1 MRAGVA
7 IVDITP
13 PVGIAMGGFAARKQG
28 AQGVHDPLYAR
39 ALVLEDGEERLALVT
54 CDLLGLNRTAVARV
68 RELVEEATG
77 MPGERVALCFSHT
90 HSGPA
95 PGRLYEIRELKE
107 GLEEIWGE
115 VLLYYIAG
123 AVRMAAKDIREAE
136 VGVGVGE
143 VVIGVNRRQ
152 LRTDG
157 EVVIGSN
164 PKGPI
169 DPQVG
174 VVRINREGGK
184 AAVLMQYACH
194 GVVLGADNLLI
205 SADYPG
211 YAVWTLEAA
220 YGGKAVGLFANG
232 CGGNI
237 NPKERGNFEAAE
249 RLGRALAG
257 EVLKVAQ
264 EVRPAEGLKV
274 IRRKVCLPL
283 KKFPPI
289 EEAKERVR
297 ELEKLAEETE
307 VGSEQITGLWGE
319 LVHARHT
326 LMVLHELRA
335 TQGLEVLERGE
346 MESEVWVVRLGDAA
360 LVFLPGE
367 VFVEVG
373 LEIRERSPFP
383 KTLVLAYC
391 NDYSV
396 SYVPTTRAY
405 EEGGYEPRW
414 ARVAPGA
421 DRVLAEAA
429 LGLLEELSA

>member
-7 IVDITP
+7 VVDITP

-39 ALVLEDGEERLALVT
+39 ALVLEDGKERLAIVT
-54 CDLLGLNRTAVARV
+54 CDLLGLNRSAVARV
-68 RELVEEATG
+68 RELAEEATG
-77 MPGERVALCFSHT
+77 MSGERVAVCFSHT

-95 PGRLYEIRELKE
+95 PGRLYEIEELKG

-123 AVRMAAKDIREAE
+123 AVRMAAEDIREAE
-136 VGVGVGE
+136 VGVGTGE

-152 LRTDG
+152 RGTDG
-157 EVVIGSN
+157 KVVIGSN
-164 PKGPI
+164 PEGPI

-174 VVRINREGGK
+174 VVRVNREGGK

-194 GVVLGADNLLI
+194 GVVLGAENLLI

-211 YAVWTLEAA
+211 YAVRTLEAA

-237 NPKERGNFEAAE
+237 NPKERGSFEAAE

-257 EVLKVAQ
+257 EALKAAQ
-264 EVRPAEGLKV
+264 EAQSAEGLKV
-274 IRRKVCLPL
+274 ARREVCLPL
-283 KKFPPI
+283 KQFPSL
-289 EEAKERVR
+289 EEAEEQVR
-297 ELEKLAEETE
+297 ELERKVDEAGE
-307 VGSEQITGLWGE
+307 GSEQISGLWGE

-326 LMVLHELRA
+326 VMVLHELRA
-335 TQGLEVLERGE
+335 TQRAEVLERGE
-346 MESEVWVVRLGDAA
+346 METEVWAVRLGDAA

-373 LEIRERSPFP
+373 LEVRERSPFP

-396 SYVPTTRAY
+396 SYVPTARAY

-421 DRVLAEAA
+421 DRVLVEAA